1 MADPTELLLETV
13 ACKTQSSTLD
23 LKARRTR
30 ALIIYLSL
38 NTIWAVHM
46 PVTSVKNLF
55 VLLKLAPFE
64 MQGTFLFAMRHS
76 LLFPPK
82 LAFLKPAS
90 LCVCYGELLEEQL
103 YVI

>member
-13 ACKTQSSTLD
+13 ACKAQSSTLG
-23 LKARRTR
+23 LKTCRTR

-46 PVTSVKNLF
+46 SVTSVKNLF

-64 MQGTFLFAMRHS
+64 MQGTFLFAMRHTLPTKACIFETRFIMRVLWRTS
-76 LLFPPK
+76 
-82 LAFLKPAS
+82 
-90 LCVCYGELLEEQL
+90 
-103 YVI
+103 